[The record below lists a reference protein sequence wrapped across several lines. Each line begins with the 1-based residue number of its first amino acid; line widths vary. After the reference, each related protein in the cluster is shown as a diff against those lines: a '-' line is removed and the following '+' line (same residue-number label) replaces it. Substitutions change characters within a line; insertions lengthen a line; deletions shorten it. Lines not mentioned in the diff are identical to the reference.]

1 MTNYRI
7 SQIQKLFFVIVCF
20 SFLILLGCGSGSPFP
35 VEAVEGTVTLDGQP
49 VEDAVLTFVPV
60 HSDNGKAAYGRTDVT
75 GTYKLTAFN
84 GGKSGAGTM
93 VGHYIVSIL
102 KEVPVREPTA
112 KELADQEEK
121 GIEIN
126 IPMRSIVPAQYNDA
140 QTSGLTAEIVK
151 GKNIVHFDLQSDKK

>member
-1 MTNYRI
+1 MTNHCI
-7 SQIQKLFFVIVCF
+7 IQIQKLFFVVICF
-20 SFLILLGCGSGSPFP
+20 SFLILSGCGSGTPFP

-49 VEDAVLTFVPV
+49 VEGAVLTFVPA
-60 HSDNGKAAYGRTDVT
+60 HSNEGKAAYGRTDGT

-112 KELADQEEK
+112 QELADQEKK

-126 IPMRSIVPAQYNDA
+126 IPLRSIVPVRYNDA

-151 GKNIVHFDLQSDKK
+151 GKNIIHFDLKSDEK